1 MWNTDKKS
9 FPLENTKKLNS
20 YSSLLSEGMQ
30 KSWNFRW
37 VMDRS
42 IKPLNLILYEIRIEQ
57 NKLNINMMYNSYS
70 QKKSVDIY
78 CDYSKLSITTLLE
91 FWIRSKIL
99 LISQ

>member
-37 VMDRS
+37 VMELA

-70 QKKSVDIY
+70 QKKSI
-78 CDYSKLSITTLLE
+78 SIATILNYLL
-91 FWIRSKIL
+91 RL
-99 LISQ
+99 Y